1 MIVRLEAFSKE
12 VIDTMQN
19 AIDANDKQSKKLVFG
34 LYLVILILVA
44 QIPILLLSICFNRSN
59 ICFCFTN
66 LIWIAN
72 LFLVVAISYV
82 TYF

>member
-1 MIVRLEAFSKE
+1 MIVRLEAFNKE

-19 AIDANDKQSKKLVFG
+19 AINENDKHSKKLVFG
-34 LYLVILILVA
+34 LHVVILIVLA
-44 QIPILLLSICFNRSN
+44 QIPILLMSICFNRSN

-72 LFLVVAISYV
+72 LLLVVAITYV
-82 TYF
+82 AYF